1 MKYLPI
7 RNVLRLEINSYI
19 DTVNT
24 HVSTQST
31 RTAAGL
37 SAVLSTAPTLR
48 KVAAGN
54 YINKKMIMINAFM
67 WFSEKEKPEV

>member
-24 HVSTQST
+24 HGGRAVCRALNSAN
-31 RTAAGL
+31 AAESRG
-37 SAVLSTAPTLR
+37 R
-48 KVAAGN
+48 KL
-54 YINKKMIMINAFM
+54 Y
-67 WFSEKEKPEV
+67 